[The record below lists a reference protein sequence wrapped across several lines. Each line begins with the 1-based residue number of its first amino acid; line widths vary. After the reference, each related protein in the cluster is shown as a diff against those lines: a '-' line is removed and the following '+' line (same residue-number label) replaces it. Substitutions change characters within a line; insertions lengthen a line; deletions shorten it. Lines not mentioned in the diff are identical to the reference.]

1 MDLEGIMLNEISLT
15 EKDKYH
21 MISLMW
27 NTKYK
32 QEQKKNEKNQ
42 AKANTATE
50 YRVVITREKESGED
64 KMVKKGSIVWCCME
78 TRLVE
83 VGML

>member
-1 MDLEGIMLNEISLT
+1 MYDFTHVE
-15 EKDKYH
+15 
-21 MISLMW
+21 
-27 NTKYK
+27 YK
-32 QEQKKNEKNQ
+32 IQTRTKKNEKKQ
-42 AKANTATE
+42 AKANTDTE

>member
-1 MDLEGIMLNEISLT
+1 VE
-15 EKDKYH
+15 
-21 MISLMW
+21 
-27 NTKYK
+27 YK
-32 QEQKKNEKNQ
+32 IQTRTKKNEKNQ
-42 AKANTATE
+42 AKANTDTE